1 MYCILIH
8 RFLILRVLSKHS
20 SMMVKKLLFSL
31 TLILLSLPGIIQAQ
45 DRVIKGRVTSSDDGG
60 PLPGASISV
69 KGTTRGTTTDASGN
83 FSLSVPGKPT
93 LVISSIGFARIE
105 VDAGSRSTITVQL
118 QSTNSDLEEVVVTG
132 YGGVLSRREVTGAV
146 SKIKG
151 SDIQNVPAQSID
163 RAMQGRI
170 AGVQISSANGAPGG
184 AMQVRIR
191 GVGSITAGNEPL
203 YIVDGVQ
210 INTQNTNSYASSN
223 PINFLNPN
231 DVESIEV
238 LKDAAAASIYGSQA
252 ANGVVIITTKKGK
265 AGRTQVRLNYYQGVA
280 EPIKYFDVLN
290 SQQWVNMR
298 TEAFANANP
307 TQSRTWALQQVLGIL
322 RYPTTTIGS
331 LGEGQLQGIVDTLK
345 TYDWQRAAFRTG
357 RVQNYEISLSG
368 GSDRNTFHWSSSYN
382 TQDGNVVGINFKRFT
397 SSLRLGQKLSDKLQ
411 FEQSINLSSTTQGG
425 QYASPNGGGFLGS
438 AAFGG
443 PVMVPTNAIYNA
455 DGTYAN
461 TPQTGGAVGVV
472 SHNFILSADYAKITS
487 VTNQMVGSAALVYRI
502 SPQLTLRPTVNLDYR
517 LIKGNYYADPRI
529 QDAYAVGGR
538 DSFQNEES
546 INFLTNAALTYAKQF
561 GEHSINVL
569 GGVEYRSD
577 TRNGTS
583 GSAYGFPTPAFQYIS
598 AAANYQSMS
607 SFWTGYRRASAF
619 GKIDYN
625 YNSRYFLSLIGRYD
639 GSSRFGANN
648 LFGFFPSISGSWLI
662 SDEAFLKGNNVLTEL
677 KVRASVGSTGNDQI
691 GNFDARGLYSAG
703 YNYNGGSGIA
713 ASSLANPNLKWE
725 RNTEIAAGLE
735 YGLFNN
741 RIRGQFDVYDR
752 TSNDLLLQRQVPNTS
767 GYTTITFNAGQMK
780 NRGFEAEITLD
791 ILRNSPL
798 RWESSFNFSTINNKV
813 TKLYDGISPQA
824 NVDSL
829 VLLTAPVQAGNTT
842 VTRNFI
848 IGKPVYANYAAVY
861 AGVNPA
867 TGRAMWYDQNG
878 NITYTYQTPRDSKYL
893 GSDFA
898 NIYGGWRNQL
908 SYKGFDL
915 TVFFQYEFGRRVNNS
930 QGLSLID
937 DGTRNVNTLTSVYER
952 RWTTP
957 GQITDVPRPYNG
969 GAEILGSSYVGST
982 SRTIEDASYIRLKQL
997 QLAYNFP
1004 KVVMTRT
1011 KLFQSV
1017 RLYAVATNLITW
1029 TKWTGYDPEFL
1040 NFGSGN
1046 TGAIP
1051 QSKTYTFGV
1060 EIGL

>member
-1 MYCILIH
+1 MI
-8 RFLILRVLSKHS
+8 R
-20 SMMVKKLLFSL
+20 KLLFN
-31 TLILLSLPGIIQAQ
+31 LILMLFSIMGSSYAQ
-45 DRVIKGRVTSSDDGG
+45 DRVITGRITSSDDGG

-69 KGTTRGTTTDASGN
+69 KGTTRGTTTDADGK
-83 FSLSVPGKPT
+83 FSLAVPGKPT
-93 LVISSIGFARIE
+93 LVISSIGFSRQE
-105 VDAGSRSTITVQL
+105 VEVGNRSTITVQL
-118 QSTNSDLEEVVVTG
+118 QSTNSDLEEVIVTG
-132 YGGVLSRREVTGAV
+132 YGGVLSKREVTGAV

-151 SDIQNVPAQSID
+151 TDIQNVPAQSID

-170 AGVQISSANGAPGG
+170 SGVQISSANGAPGG

-210 INTQNTNSYASSN
+210 LNTQNTNSYASSN

-265 AGRTQVRLNYYQGVA
+265 AGRTQVKFNYYQGVV

-298 TEAFANANP
+298 TEAFMNANP

-322 RYPTTTIGS
+322 RYPAATIAS
-331 LGEGQLQGIVDTLK
+331 LGENQLQGIVDTLK
-345 TYDWQRAAFRTG
+345 TYDWQRAAMRTG
-357 RVQNYEISLSG
+357 RVQNYEVSLSG
-368 GSDRNTFHWSSSYN
+368 GGERNNFHFSSSYN
-382 TQDGNVVGINFKRFT
+382 TQDANVVGVYFKRFT

-411 FEQSINLSSTTQGG
+411 FEQSINLSTTTQGG
-425 QYASPNGGGFLGS
+425 QYASPNGGSFLGS

-461 TPQTGGAVGVV
+461 TPQSGGAVGVV

-487 VTNQMVGSAALVYRI
+487 ITNQLVGSAALVYRI
-502 SPQLTLRPTVNLDYR
+502 TPQLTFRPTVNLDYR
-517 LIKGNYYADPRI
+517 IIKGNYYADPRI
-529 QDAYAVGGR
+529 QDAYSVQGR

-546 INFLTNAALTYAKQF
+546 INFLTNGALTYSHQF
-561 GEHSINVL
+561 GEHSINAL
-569 GGVEYRSD
+569 AGLEYRSD

-583 GSAYGFPTPAFQYIS
+583 GTATGFPTSDFQYIS
-598 AAANYQSMS
+598 AAANYTAMS
-607 SFWTGYRRASAF
+607 SFWTGYHRASAF

-648 LFGFFPSISGSWLI
+648 LFGFFPSISGSWLV
-662 SDEAFLKGNNVLTEL
+662 SDEAFLKGNPVLTEL
-677 KVRASVGSTGNDQI
+677 KLRASFGSTGNDQI
-691 GNFDARGLYSAG
+691 GNFDSRGLYVGGA
-703 YNYNGGSGIA
+703 NYNAGSGIA
-713 ASSLANPNLKWE
+713 VTSLANPDLKWE

-735 YGLFNN
+735 YGIFNN

-767 GYTTITFNAGQMK
+767 GFTTITFNAGQVK
-780 NRGFEAEITLD
+780 NRGFEAEITVDVLKT
-791 ILRNSPL
+791 SSL
-798 RWESSFNFSTINNKV
+798 RWESSFNFSVIDNKV

-848 IGKPVYANYAAVY
+848 VGKPVYANYAPVY

-878 NITYTYQTPRDSKYL
+878 NIVYTYQTPRDSKYL

-898 NIYGGWRNQL
+898 NIYGGWRNQI

-915 TVFFQYEFGRRVNNS
+915 TAFFQYEFGRRVNNS
-930 QGLSLID
+930 QGVFLID
-937 DGTRNVNTLTSVYER
+937 DGTRNVNTLTSVYNN

-957 GQITDVPRPYNG
+957 GQITDIPRPYNG
-969 GAEILGSSYVGST
+969 GAEIQGSSYISAT
-982 SRTIEDASYIRLKQL
+982 SRTIEDASYIRLKQV
-997 QLAYNFP
+997 QLAYTFP
-1004 KVVMTRT
+1004 KALLTRT
-1011 KLFQSV
+1011 KILQNV
-1017 RLYAVATNLITW
+1017 RVYAVATNLLTW

>member
-1 MYCILIH
+1 M
-8 RFLILRVLSKHS
+8 
-20 SMMVKKLLFSL
+20 LLGVMSFSY
-31 TLILLSLPGIIQAQ
+31 AQ
-45 DRVIKGRVTSSDDGG
+45 DRVITGRVTSSDDGG
-60 PLPGASISV
+60 ALPGASISV
-69 KGTTRGTTTDASGN
+69 KGTTKGTTADASGN
-83 FSLSVPGKPT
+83 FSLAISGKPT
-93 LVISSIGFARIE
+93 LVVSSIGFARLE
-105 VDAGSRSTITVQL
+105 VEVGNRSTIAIQL
-118 QSTNSDLEEVVVTG
+118 QSTNSDLQEVIVTG
-132 YGGVLSRREVTGAV
+132 YGGVLSKREVTGAV

-151 SDIQNVPAQSID
+151 TDIQNVPAQSID

-170 AGVQISSANGAPGG
+170 SGVQISSANGAPGG

-210 INTQNTNSYASSN
+210 LNTQNTNTYASSN

-265 AGRTQVRLNYYQGVA
+265 AGRTQVKLNYYQGVI
-280 EPIKYFDVLN
+280 EPIKFFDVLN
-290 SQQWVNMR
+290 SQQWVNVR

-322 RYPTTTIGS
+322 RYPAATIAS
-331 LGEGQLQGIVDTLK
+331 LGENQLQGIVDTLK
-345 TYDWQRAAFRTG
+345 TYDWQRAAMRSG
-357 RVQNYEISLSG
+357 RVQNYEVSLSG
-368 GSDRNTFHWSSSYN
+368 GSERNTFHFSTSYN

-397 SSLRLGQKLSDKLQ
+397 TSLRLGQKLSDKLQ
-411 FEQSINLSSTTQGG
+411 FEQSINLSTTTQGG

-461 TPQTGGAVGVV
+461 TPLTGGAVGVV
-472 SHNFILSADYAKITS
+472 SHNFILSADYAKIIAT
-487 VTNQMVGSAALVYRI
+487 TNQLVGSAALVYKI
-502 SPQLTLRPTVNLDYR
+502 TPQLTFRPTVNLDYR

-529 QDAYAVGGR
+529 QDAFSVQGR

-546 INFLTNAALTYAKQF
+546 INFLTNGALSYTHQF
-561 GEHSINVL
+561 GAHSINAL
-569 GGVEYRSD
+569 AGLEYRSD

-583 GSAYGFPTPAFQYIS
+583 GSAYGFPTSAFQYIS

-607 SFWTGYRRASAF
+607 SFWTGYHRASAF

-648 LFGFFPSISGSWLI
+648 LFGFFPSISGSWLV
-662 SDEAFLKGNNVLTEL
+662 SDESFLKGNPVLTEL
-677 KVRASVGSTGNDQI
+677 KVRASFGSTGNDQI
-691 GNFDARGLYSAG
+691 GNFDSRGLYNGGA
-703 YNYNGGSGIA
+703 NYNGGSGINVTTL
-713 ASSLANPNLKWE
+713 SNPDLKWE

-735 YGLFNN
+735 YGIFNN

-767 GYTTITFNAGQMK
+767 GYTTITFNAGQVK
-780 NRGFEAEITLD
+780 NRGFEAEITVDVLKT
-791 ILRNSPL
+791 SSL
-798 RWESSFNFSTINNKV
+798 RWESSFNFSVIDNKV

-848 IGKPVYANYAAVY
+848 VGKPVYANYAPVY

-878 NITYTYQTPRDSKYL
+878 NIVYTYQTPRDSKYL

-898 NIYGGWRNQL
+898 NIYGGWRNQI
-908 SYKGFDL
+908 SYRGFDL
-915 TVFFQYEFGRRVNNS
+915 TAFFQYEFGRRVNNS
-930 QGLSLID
+930 QGLTLID
-937 DGTRNVNTLTSVYER
+937 DGSRNVNTLLDTYNN

-969 GAEILGSSYVGST
+969 GAEVLGSSYVSST
-982 SRTIEDASYIRLKQL
+982 SRSIEDASYIRLKQV
-997 QLAYNFP
+997 QLAYTFP
-1004 KVVMTRT
+1004 KALLTRT
-1011 KLFQSV
+1011 KLLQNV
-1017 RLYAVATNLITW
+1017 RVYAVATNLLTW

>member
-1 MYCILIH
+1 MI
-8 RFLILRVLSKHS
+8 R
-20 SMMVKKLLFSL
+20 KLLFNLFLMLFSVMS
-31 TLILLSLPGIIQAQ
+31 IVHAQ
-45 DRVIKGRVTSSDDGG
+45 ERTITGRITSSDDGNA
-60 PLPGASISV
+60 LPGSSISV
-69 KGTTRGTTTDASGN
+69 KGTTRGTTADASGN
-83 FSLSVPGKPT
+83 FSIAVSGKPT
-93 LVISSIGFARIE
+93 LVVSSIGFARLE
-105 VDAGSRSTITVQL
+105 VEVGNRSIITVQL
-118 QSTNSDLEEVVVTG
+118 QSTNSDLEEVIVTG
-132 YGGVLSRREVTGAV
+132 YGGVLSKREVTGAV

-151 SDIQNVPAQSID
+151 AEIQNIPAQSID

-184 AMQVRIR
+184 AMQVRVR

-210 INTQNTNSYASSN
+210 LNTQNTNTYASSN
-223 PINFLNPN
+223 PLNFLNPN

-252 ANGVVIITTKKGK
+252 ANGVVIISTKKGK
-265 AGRTQVRLNYYQGVA
+265 AGRTQVKFNYYQGVV

-290 SQQWVNMR
+290 SQQWVNVR

-307 TQSRTWALQQVLGIL
+307 TQSRSWALQQVLGIL
-322 RYPTTTIGS
+322 RYPAATIAN
-331 LGEGQLQGIVDTLK
+331 LGEGQLQSIVDTLK
-345 TYDWQRAAFRTG
+345 TYDWQRAAMRSG
-357 RVQNYEISLSG
+357 RVQNYEVSLSG

-382 TQDGNVVGINFKRFT
+382 TQDANVVGVYFKRFT
-397 SSLRLGQKLSDKLQ
+397 SSLRLGQKLSEKLN
-411 FEQSINLSSTTQGG
+411 FEQSINLSTTTQGG

-461 TPQTGGAVGVV
+461 TPLTGGAVGVV

-487 VTNQMVGSAALVYRI
+487 VTNQLIGSAALTYKI
-502 SPQLTLRPTVNLDYR
+502 TPQLIFRPTVNLDYR
-517 LIKGNYYADPRI
+517 IIKGDYYADPRI
-529 QDAYAVGGR
+529 QDAYSVGGR
-538 DSFQNEES
+538 DSFQNEEN
-546 INFLTNAALTYAKQF
+546 INFLTNGALTYTHQF
-561 GEHSINVL
+561 GEHAINAL
-569 GGVEYRSD
+569 AGLEYRSD

-583 GSAYGFPTPAFQYIS
+583 GSAYGFPTSDFHYIS

-607 SFWTGYRRASAF
+607 STWTGYRRASAF
-619 GKIDYN
+619 GKLDYN
-625 YNSRYFLSLIGRYD
+625 YKSRYFLSLIGRYD

-648 LFGFFPSISGSWLI
+648 LFGFFPSISGSWLV
-662 SDEAFLKGNNVLTEL
+662 SDESFLKGNPVLTEL
-677 KVRASVGSTGNDQI
+677 KVRASFGSTGNDQI
-691 GNFDARGLYSAG
+691 GNFDSRGLYYAG
-703 YNYNGGSGIA
+703 YNYNGGSGVA
-713 ASSLANPNLKWE
+713 ATSLANPNLKWE
-725 RNTEIAAGLE
+725 RNTEVAAGLE
-735 YGLFNN
+735 YSLFNN

-767 GYTTITFNAGQMK
+767 GYTTIAFNAGQMK
-780 NRGFEAEITLD
+780 NRGFEAEISVDVLKT
-791 ILRNSPL
+791 SAL
-798 RWESSFNFSTINNKV
+798 RWESSFNFSVIDNKV

-898 NIYGGWRNQL
+898 NIYGGWRNQI
-908 SYKGFDL
+908 SYRGFDL
-915 TVFFQYEFGRRVNNS
+915 TAFFQYEFGRRVNNS
-930 QGLSLID
+930 QGLTLID
-937 DGTRNVNTLTSVYER
+937 DGTRNVNTLTDTYNN

-969 GAEILGSSYVGST
+969 GAEILGSSYVSAT
-982 SRTIEDASYIRLKQL
+982 SRSIEDASYIRLKQV
-997 QLAYNFP
+997 QLAYTFP
-1004 KVVMTRT
+1004 KALLNAT
-1011 KLFQSV
+1011 KILQNV
-1017 RLYAVATNLITW
+1017 RIYAVATNLVTW